1 MAKYYDELGNKTH
14 LDPIMVSPTNSA
26 HKHKDFDDDK
36 DDSPMS
42 AHANNLGG
50 KRPTSGGLD
59 LKSSTLPLES
69 AGIVISQKETLDSF
83 SPTESVPSNSEDP
96 KSRLWGAR
104 LIQLGPLAGVFGLF
118 IALGSIFASLGV
130 LVGSDGKPVASWPV
144 QPSIFLAAFT
154 AVANLSIRF
163 ACIQGVVIAWW
174 VGES

>member
-1 MAKYYDELGNKTH
+1 MANYNDGLETKTKLGPVMLNPTTPAQEHRDLDE
-14 LDPIMVSPTNSA
+14 
-26 HKHKDFDDDK
+26 

-42 AHANNLGG
+42 EEANKPGLES
-50 KRPTSGGLD
+50 PTPGGLD
-59 LKSSTLPLES
+59 LKSTTLPLDS
-69 AGIVISQKETLDSF
+69 TGIVISQKETLDSS
-83 SPTESVPSNSEDP
+83 SPTDSVPSKSENPNSRP
-96 KSRLWGAR
+96 WGAR

-118 IALGSIFASLGV
+118 IALGSIIASLGV
-130 LVGSDGKPVASWPV
+130 LVGSDGKSVASWPV